1 MVDGPRV
8 AGFVPRKDDRR
19 MERAIVLMKVRTGK
33 VDELAKQFVKIKGIS
48 DVYSVGGRFN
58 LVVVAGARNQEAL
71 EVLVAEKMAELV
83 GIDYTETLPVFQT
96 YRPHRGR

>member
-1 MVDGPRV
+1 
-8 AGFVPRKDDRR
+8 

-33 VDELAKQFVKIKGIS
+33 VDELAGELVKIKGIS
-48 DVYSVGGRFN
+48 DVYYVGGRFN
-58 LVVVAGARNQEAL
+58 LVAVAGTRTKKEL

-96 YRPHRGR
+96 YRPRHRP